1 MSGAKAG
8 FCAGCGQVAEFA
20 GRADVRIQSGRL
32 VMLWRGRLCAR
43 CVAHADTDPA
53 AVVRP
58 VMAKAPIVERS
69 NARGCSDARD

>member
-8 FCAGCGQVAEFA
+8 FCAGCGQVSVFA
-20 GRADVRIQSGRL
+20 GRVDVRIQSGRL
-32 VMLWRGRLCAR
+32 VLLWRGRLCEG

-58 VMAKAPIVERS
+58 VMAKAPAVERG
-69 NARGCSDARD
+69 NAKGCNDARD